1 MTKAVLEVV
10 LEEQLMLFFNTHY
23 VHLLI
28 LFPAIPPLTK
38 PSIHVKMRKT
48 LSERQGHNVKLEDRK

>member
-10 LEEQLMLFFNTHY
+10 LEEQLMLFFKTHY

-28 LFPAIPPLTK
+28 LFPTILPLTK
-38 PSIHVKMRKT
+38 PSIHVKMRET
-48 LSERQGHNVKLEDRK
+48 LSKRQGHNVKLEDRK

>member
-10 LEEQLMLFFNTHY
+10 LEEQLMLFFKTHY

-28 LFPAIPPLTK
+28 LFPTILSLTK
-38 PSIHVKMRKT
+38 TSIHVKMRAT
-48 LSERQGHNVKLEDRK
+48 LSER

>member
-10 LEEQLMLFFNTHY
+10 LEEQLMLFFKTHY

-28 LFPAIPPLTK
+28 LFPTILSLTK
-38 PSIHVKMRKT
+38 PSIHVKMRENGK
-48 LSERQGHNVKLEDRK
+48 GIM

>member
-10 LEEQLMLFFNTHY
+10 LEEQLMLFFKTHY

-28 LFPAIPPLTK
+28 LFPTILSLTK
-38 PSIHVKMRKT
+38 TSIHVKMRAT
-48 LSERQGHNVKLEDRK
+48 LSERQGQNVKLEDKK